1 MSGDAAAFYARVS
14 SDAQARE
21 HTIDSQIAA
30 LKERIAADGYALEP
44 DHAYVDEGYSG
55 TYLQRPAL
63 EKLRD
68 AVAAGS
74 VDRVYVHAPDR
85 LARRYAHQV
94 VLIDELR
101 RVGAEVVFLN
111 RPIGETAED
120 DLLLQVQGVIAE
132 YERAKLLERVRRGRR
147 HAARS
152 GSVSALTAAP
162 YGYRYVRRDHGGGVA
177 RFEVVE
183 DEARI
188 VRLIFAWVGLDR
200 SSLREVCRRLQQMGC
215 RTQRGLA
222 HWSVATIHGMLDNP
236 AYVGRAVLGRSRV
249 LPAHPQLR
257 SNRRNARSAP
267 SVTRRIRDAHEGRIE
282 IAVPALVDPAV
293 FEAAQKQ
300 LIENRK
306 RKRDRRQGPRW
317 LLQGLTVCRSCGY
330 AYCAKRFGLLPTDRS
345 KSARHY
351 YRCIGTEESRL
362 HGAPKCGNP
371 TVPGD
376 KLDQIVWDQVRA
388 LLEDPNRVADEYRR
402 RIGQVRDGAAPS
414 EQIDRLDRQMAGLK
428 RSIDRLIDSYS
439 GGLID
444 KAEFEPRITAS
455 KRRMSQLDQQRRI
468 AFDTANAHRE
478 LSLVINRLEDFSA
491 KVAQGIDR
499 LDWIGKRNI
508 IHTVVRRIEIDHD
521 GIEVVFRIP
530 STSPPSDHGPR
541 SPIVA
546 PHCSNVYARLRGLW
560 RETQHLGPCSVFTAC
575 LCWVSYELD
584 PTYET
589 VTAPRY
595 SHRG

>member
-1 MSGDAAAFYARVS
+1 MSPATVSFYARVS

-44 DHAYVDEGYSG
+44 DHGYVDEGHSG
-55 TYLQRPAL
+55 THLQRPAL

-68 AVAAGS
+68 AIAGGRI
-74 VDRVYVHAPDR
+74 DRLYVHAPDR
-85 LARRYAHQV
+85 LARRYVHQV
-94 VLIDELR
+94 LLIEELR
-101 RVGAEVVFLN
+101 RAGADVVFLN

-162 YGYRYVRRDHGGGVA
+162 YGYRYLRRDQGSGVA

-200 SSLREVCRRLQQMGC
+200 SSVREVCRRLHQIGC

-222 HWSVATIHGMLDNP
+222 HWSAATIKGMLDNP
-236 AYVGRAVLGRSRV
+236 AYIGRAVLGRSRV
-249 LPAHPQLR
+249 LPAGQRLR
-257 SNRRNARSAP
+257 SNRRNARPTPSA
-267 SVTRRIRDAHEGRIE
+267 TRRIRGGCEECIE

-293 FEAAQKQ
+293 FEAAQLQ

-306 RKRDRRQGPRW
+306 RKRERQYGPRW

-330 AYCAKRFGLLPTDRS
+330 AYCAKRLGFSPADRS
-345 KSARHY
+345 QGMRHY
-351 YRCIGTEESRL
+351 YRCIGTEADRL
-362 HGAPKCGNP
+362 HGAPKCRNP

-376 KLDQIVWDQVRA
+376 QLEQIVWDQVRN
-388 LLEDPNRVADEYRR
+388 LLEDPSRLADEYRR
-402 RIGQVRDGAAPS
+402 RITQAQDGAAPS
-414 EQIDRLDRQMAGLK
+414 EQITRLDRQMTTLRRG
-428 RSIDRLIDSYS
+428 IDRLIDSYS
-439 GGLID
+439 TGLID
-444 KAEFEPRITAS
+444 RNEFEPRINALKQRT
-455 KRRMSQLDQQRRI
+455 SQLDQQRQ
-468 AFDTANAHRE
+468 AALDVANADRE

-491 KVAQGIDR
+491 KVDQGLDR
-499 LDWIGKRNI
+499 LDWLGKRKLI
-508 IHTVVRRIEIDHD
+508 RTLVRRIEIDHSD
-521 GIEVVFRIP
+521 IEVVFRVP
-530 STSPPSDHGPR
+530 STLTPSDGGPKT
-541 SPIVA
+541 PLLA
-546 PHCSNVYARLRGLW
+546 PHCSDVCKRAYGSSGLVQ
-560 RETQHLGPCSVFTAC
+560 RS
-575 LCWVSYELD
+575 
-584 PTYET
+584 
-589 VTAPRY
+589 
-595 SHRG
+595 